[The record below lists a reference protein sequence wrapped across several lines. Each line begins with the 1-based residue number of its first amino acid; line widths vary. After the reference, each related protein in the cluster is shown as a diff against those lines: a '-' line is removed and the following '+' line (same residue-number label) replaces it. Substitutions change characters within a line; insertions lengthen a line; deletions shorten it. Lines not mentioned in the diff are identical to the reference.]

1 MASAVRS
8 PYRKITIM
16 NPRLLTLT
24 AALALS
30 ISSGAMAQIA
40 SGPTAD
46 RTAARSI
53 AASAVGHWLY
63 DQQGNKIGSV
73 RSLTDGGRTAVI
85 MVGTYF
91 EPGSRE
97 VRVPA
102 STLSIVHG
110 QVMLRPETVAAL
122 NAPTQR

>member
-1 MASAVRS
+1 
-8 PYRKITIM
+8 
-16 NPRLLTLT
+16 
-24 AALALS
+24 
-30 ISSGAMAQIA
+30 MAQIV

-46 RTAARSI
+46 QTPARSI

-91 EPGSRE
+91 ESGSRD